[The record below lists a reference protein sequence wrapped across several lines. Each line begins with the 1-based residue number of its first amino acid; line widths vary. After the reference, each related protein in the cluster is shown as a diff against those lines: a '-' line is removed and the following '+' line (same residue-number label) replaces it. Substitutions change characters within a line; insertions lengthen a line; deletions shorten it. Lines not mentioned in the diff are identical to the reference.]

1 MLGEL
6 VRLASVAGDAGGDD
20 IVPTSATAFVAG
32 DDVIEIEFLRFETIL
47 AVLAAVGI
55 AAVNVFPGEL
65 DLLLGKAIEE
75 REDDDLGHEELVGD
89 RSHDGFLRR

>member
-75 REDDDLGHEELVGD
+75 
-89 RSHDGFLRR
+89 